1 MSRQTICREYTI
13 EIFLEQKIFFFI
25 YSCLYLRGLN
35 NEFFYLFI
43 LKVFYL
49 FLLLFFFF
57 SFFIRS
63 IYIIHGL
70 GGKCSTVTV
79 SPPSDTYYDMYK
91 PIN

>member
-13 EIFLEQKIFFFI
+13 EIFLEQKNIFFI